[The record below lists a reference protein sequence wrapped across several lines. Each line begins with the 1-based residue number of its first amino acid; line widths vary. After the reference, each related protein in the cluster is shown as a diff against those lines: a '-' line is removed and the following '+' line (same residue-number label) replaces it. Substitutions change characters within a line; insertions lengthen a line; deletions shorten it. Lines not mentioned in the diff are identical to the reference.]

1 MAGDDGP
8 VPPGP
13 GCPPGAALGLSG
25 GPRLRPES
33 ASEPVAVKDP
43 LLLPPFDAVRR
54 SDFGSAFL
62 ILSDGG
68 KGLPSGPS
76 SCSDSSSRKFS
87 HSSASVSPYNCRQR
101 RKGYN
106 EPYRT

>member
-8 VPPGP
+8 VPPCP
-13 GCPPGAALGLSG
+13 GSPPGAALGLSG
-25 GPRLRPES
+25 RPRVRPES

-43 LLLPPFDAVRR
+43 VLLPPLDAARG
-54 SDFGSAFL
+54 SDFGSGFL
-62 ILSDGG
+62 VLSEGG

-87 HSSASVSPYNCRQR
+87 HSSASVSPWNSHHGKVQ
-101 RKGYN
+101 
-106 EPYRT
+106 